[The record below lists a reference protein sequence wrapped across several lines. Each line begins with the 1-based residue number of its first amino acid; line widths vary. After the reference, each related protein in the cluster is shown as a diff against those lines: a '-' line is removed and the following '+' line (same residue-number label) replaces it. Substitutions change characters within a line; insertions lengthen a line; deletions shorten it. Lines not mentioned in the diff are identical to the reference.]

1 LARAISLVGVL
12 AFVPI
17 LFMDR
22 KKRFG
27 FAFKRGLVKKNAVDS
42 GKTLSTL

>member
-1 LARAISLVGVL
+1 MARAISLVGVL
-12 AFVPI
+12 GFVPI

-27 FAFKRGLVKKNAVDS
+27 FAFKRGLVKENAGDS
-42 GKTLSTL
+42 DKTLSTL